1 MSLTFR
7 VAAYSDVGRH
17 RTLNEDRY
25 AMAPDLGLFLVADG
39 VGGHRQGETA
49 SRLAALAAIEA
60 VSVARKSRFGPGEIV
75 RRAVELAHSRIGRAA
90 EGASVSDAMGT
101 TLVLALVTPGR
112 RLALAHVGD
121 SRAYLVRGE
130 EIRRLTEDHSW
141 VGELLKRRQ
150 ITEAAAAG
158 HPHRNVLTKA
168 LGMPG
173 EVLPDFR
180 ELTLQ
185 PRDRILLCSD
195 GLTGPLSDQEILSS
209 ILQSPRPEAACCR
222 LVGSAIEKGGRDNVT
237 ALLLYG

>member
-1 MSLTFR
+1 
-7 VAAYSDVGRH
+7 
-17 RTLNEDRY
+17 
-25 AMAPDLGLFLVADG
+25 MAPDLGLFLVADG
-39 VGGHRQGETA
+39 VGGHRRGETA

-60 VSVARKSRFGPGEIV
+60 VSAARESRLGPGEKL
-75 RRAVELAHSRIGRAA
+75 RRAVEWAHSRIGLAA
-90 EGASVSDAMGT
+90 AAATSSQAMGT
-101 TLVLALVTPGR
+101 TVVLALVTPGR

-130 EIRRLTEDHSW
+130 EIRRLTDDHSW
-141 VGELLKRRQ
+141 VGELIKRRQ
-150 ITEAAAAG
+150 ITEADAAE

-173 EVLPDFR
+173 PVLPDLR

-195 GLTGPLSDQEILSS
+195 GLTGPLSDQEILCS
-209 ILQSPRPEAACCR
+209 ILQSPRPEAACDQ
-222 LVGSAIEKGGRDNVT
+222 LVGSAIQKGGQDNMT